1 MVRFENVGLRYGNG
15 PEVLRDISLSLKP
28 GSYHFLVGKSGAGK
42 SSLLSLLYL
51 ARRPTRGLIEM
62 FGRDIASAGRS
73 EMPALR
79 RQIGVVFQDYHLLN
93 HLSALDNVAL
103 PLRVTG
109 EDRGQLRDHVIEL
122 LEWVGLGDKLDV
134 RPPLLSGGEKQRVA
148 VARAVI
154 ARPKLLLADEPTG
167 NLDDVIGDRLMRLF
181 EELNRLGTTL
191 VVATHNTSLPLRF
204 RHPVLELVEG
214 ELGLTAAAQGER
226 PDVPAAP

>member
-1 MVRFENVGLRYGNG
+1 LVRFENVGLRYGNG
-15 PEVLRDISLSLKP
+15 PEILRDVSLSLTR
-28 GSYHFLVGKSGAGK
+28 GSYHFLLGPSGAGK

-62 FGRDIASAGRS
+62 FGHNIGSVERAG
-73 EMPALR
+73 MPALR
-79 RQIGVVFQDYHLLN
+79 RQIGVVFQDYHLLD

-109 EDRGQLRDHVIEL
+109 SDRGKLRDHVVEL
-122 LEWVGLGDKLDV
+122 LEWVGLGDKLDA
-134 RPPLLSGGEKQRVA
+134 RPPMLSGGEKQRVA

-167 NLDDVIGDRLMRLF
+167 NLDDAIGDRLMRLF
-181 EELNRLGTTL
+181 DELNRLGTTM

-204 RHPVLELVEG
+204 RHPVLRLVAGEG
-214 ELGLTAAAQGER
+214 GGTTLSGAGGGHVPTAS
-226 PDVPAAP
+226 

>member
-1 MVRFENVGLRYGNG
+1 MRFENVGLRYGSG
-15 PEVLRDISLSLKP
+15 PEILRDISLSLKP
-28 GSYHFLVGKSGAGK
+28 GSYHFLVGQSGAGK

-62 FGRDIASAGRS
+62 FGHNMASTGRG

-79 RQIGVVFQDYHLLN
+79 RQIGVVFQDYHLLD

-109 EDRGQLRDHVIEL
+109 LDRGQFRDHVVEL

-134 RPPLLSGGEKQRVA
+134 CPPSLSGGEKQRVA

-167 NLDDVIGDRLMRLF
+167 NLDDAIGDRLMRLF

-191 VVATHNTSLPLRF
+191 VVATHNTNLPVRF
-204 RHPVLELVEG
+204 HHPVLRLSGGDVG
-214 ELGLTAAAQGER
+214 GATILDGDHD
-226 PDVPAAP
+226 DVPATS

>member
-109 EDRGQLRDHVIEL
+109 ESRGQLRDHVIEL

-191 VVATHNTSLPLRF
+191 VVATHNTSLPLHF
-204 RHPVLELVEG
+204 RHPVLELVDG
-214 ELGLTAAAQGER
+214 ELSLTAAASGDR
-226 PDVPAAP
+226 SDVPAAP